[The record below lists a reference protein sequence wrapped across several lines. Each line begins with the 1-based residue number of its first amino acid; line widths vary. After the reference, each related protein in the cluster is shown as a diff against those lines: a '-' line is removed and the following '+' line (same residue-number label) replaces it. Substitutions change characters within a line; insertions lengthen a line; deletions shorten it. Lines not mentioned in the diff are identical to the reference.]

1 MEVTLQVK
9 NVTIIGSG
17 LMGHG
22 IALKFANYNFN
33 VIVYDPN
40 DVSLNSLFERI
51 EISLSQME
59 IKKEEIKKII
69 SSINKTNNL
78 EQALEKA
85 GSSRWFESSYGHL
98 YRILHGW

>member
-1 MEVTLQVK
+1 MQMEVTLQVK

-22 IALKFANYNFN
+22 IALKFAQYNCN

-51 EISLSQME
+51 VRDKLQIMNKVATIAVALV
-59 IKKEEIKKII
+59 KKLPLD
-69 SSINKTNNL
+69 L
-78 EQALEKA
+78 EN
-85 GSSRWFESSYGHL
+85 
-98 YRILHGW
+98 I

>member
-1 MEVTLQVK
+1 MQMEVTLQVK

-22 IALKFANYNFN
+22 IALKFAQYNCN

-40 DVSLNSLFERI
+40 DVSLDSLFERI

-69 SSINKTNNL
+69 SSISKTNNL
-78 EQALEKA
+78 CLLYTSPSPRDVEESRMP
-85 GSSRWFESSYGHL
+85 SSA
-98 YRILHGW
+98 